1 MSSARSTSDCRGPV
15 TRKEFRIGRSQ
26 GNLARTTDVAVVIS
40 LNNFLGPVDDT
51 VTVQKMQTST
61 STKWWVG
68 RPAQRR
74 SESGH
79 DGGWRLRVAAVANCE
94 AADRSVG
101 SASPGAAAPGSLA
114 SVKST

>member
-1 MSSARSTSDCRGPV
+1 M
-15 TRKEFRIGRSQ
+15 
-26 GNLARTTDVAVVIS
+26 AVVIS

-79 DGGWRLRVAAVANCE
+79 DGGWRLRVAAVANYE
-94 AADRSVG
+94 AADRFDN
-101 SASPGAAAPGSLA
+101 SALPHAPPHAAAPRSLTDLHQKQCIGGDRQRPA
-114 SVKST
+114 LGVDTY